1 MCPMNIQPFSPGC
14 GATVS
19 DIALSHID
27 AAAAA
32 AIRAALFEHGVLFFR
47 DQVISEAQ
55 HIRLAEALGDI
66 VLNKFFTPVEGHP
79 RIATVLKDADQTMN
93 IGGGWHTDHSYE
105 AAPAL
110 GSILVARELPSQ
122 GGNTQFAHLG
132 RVCADLSPRLR
143 DILNGL
149 KAVHSNEHLYGEG
162 GYYRDTDQSKNL
174 GGMDVVGSAVHPMI
188 ISHPV
193 TSQPVLYVNPG
204 HTIGIEELDH
214 GEAFAILHY
223 LYEFASQPAY
233 TCSFDWQPGSVAIWD
248 NRLTWHLA
256 DNDYAGQRRLMHRI
270 TLAGEAIGA

>member
-1 MCPMNIQPFSPGC
+1 
-14 GATVS
+14 
-19 DIALSHID
+19 
-27 AAAAA
+27 
-32 AIRAALFEHGVLFFR
+32 
-47 DQVISEAQ
+47 
-55 HIRLAEALGDI
+55 
-66 VLNKFFTPVEGHP
+66 
-79 RIATVLKDADQTMN
+79 MN

-110 GSILVARELPSQ
+110 GSILVARELPSH

-132 RVCADLSPRLR
+132 RVCADLSPRFW

-193 TSQPVLYVNPG
+193 TGQPVLYVNPG
-204 HTIGIEELDH
+204 HTIGIEALDH
-214 GEAFAILHY
+214 GEAFAILNY

-248 NRLTWHLA
+248 NRLTWHQA

-270 TLAGEAIGA
+270 TLAGEAISA